1 MILSLKNRLIFYSTT
16 LVVTTIVMAILTAT
30 ILIFKQTK
38 EQNYVQLKNAVNS
51 AKSEFLAIL
60 PEIEEEYADFSSRK
74 KVNAALAAAFSDND
88 ILVLKDTFTYVG
100 SVRNHFLDF
109 GKTSKV
115 DDFAFYITSKET
127 ETSRLIIQYIHD
139 LNGLVID
146 GTTLFIVDDVEFLN
160 ISTVDKLEVFPSE
173 LEIES
178 PYSIVRYNN
187 ANVLYLV
194 YAVKN
199 YGQKIGY
206 YVLRHYLDVNLDLL
220 DQNFGVHFNLY
231 DLNGRAIDGSVDMKD
246 IDLSIIN
253 MNDDTITIT
262 DTNSLTYDAILAPLE
277 FEKNIIGY
285 ISVSISQKITTNKLL
300 QTSFALAGTGILIV
314 LIGIIS
320 ALFFVNSI
328 SKPITELTL
337 ASQAIA
343 SGNLQQE
350 IDSAR
355 DDELGDLARSFS
367 YMRDSIIE
375 KIHYIEDQ
383 NRKLEKRIIRGEL
396 TLKEKSNEIQGVLQ
410 SIDQGFFTIL
420 PDLTIHLT
428 FSDQLKDIFQTEEI
442 ARKPVMELLFRNSN
456 LKKEIKN
463 NIQTA
468 LTNSLGKGMADFEA
482 NKHLFVKEFKKTQTN
497 GRELHLETDW
507 NPLLNEDKVI
517 EKIMVTLRDVSEI
530 RQLQLEADQQ
540 KRELDIFEEM
550 GKPSQVHMGEIIE
563 SSPGV
568 RKRSE
573 FILQALA
580 EHSFLTT
587 KDLTEMLDVSEAT
600 IRRDLTRLS
609 ELKLIRRSRGG
620 VKALKKLPPVKVDS
634 KNIALKSIVFA
645 AEKQLIAKRAVE
657 YCSPGDSIIMAGGTT
672 TYTMIKY
679 LVNSSLNITTN
690 SIPIMVDLVKYTS
703 NKVILQGGEVAENSE
718 VILSENNTVKNISA
732 SKFFF
737 GAYGIDSNGISQ
749 MDPIFVNEQLAY
761 FDDANELILMV
772 DSSKFGRR
780 GPYPLCSLELIDTII
795 TDKGIDE
802 SAMKLCEKNGV
813 KVIVAVA

>member
-1 MILSLKNRLIFYSTT
+1 
-16 LVVTTIVMAILTAT
+16 MAILTAT

-38 EQNYVQLKNAVNS
+38 DQNYVQLRNAVNS
-51 AKSEFLAIL
+51 AQSEFLAIL
-60 PEIEEEYADFSSRK
+60 PEIEAEYAEFSSRK
-74 KVNAALAAAFSDND
+74 KVNGALAAAFSDND
-88 ILVLKDTFTYVG
+88 MLVLKDTFTYVG

-109 GKTSKV
+109 GKTSKA
-115 DDFAFYITSKET
+115 DEFAFYITSKET
-127 ETSRLIIQYIHD
+127 GISRLIIQYIQD
-139 LNGLVID
+139 IKGLVID

-160 ISTVDKLEVFPSE
+160 ISTVDKLEAFPAE
-173 LEIES
+173 LKVES

-187 ANVLYLV
+187 ANVLHLV
-194 YAVKN
+194 YPVKN
-199 YGQKIGY
+199 FGQTIGY
-206 YVLRHYLDVNLDLL
+206 YKLRHYLGVDLDLL
-220 DQNFGVHFNLY
+220 DRNFGVHFNLY
-231 DLNGRAIDGSVDMKD
+231 DLNGRGIDGDVDMNDLD
-246 IDLSIIN
+246 ISSIN
-253 MNDDTITIT
+253 VNDDTITIT
-262 DTNSLTYDAILAPLE
+262 DVHSLKYDAILAPLE
-277 FEKNIIGY
+277 YEKKIIGY

-328 SKPITELTL
+328 SMPITELTL
-337 ASQAIA
+337 ASRAIA

-350 IDSAR
+350 IDSTR

-383 NRKLEKRIIRGEL
+383 NRELEKRIIRGEL
-396 TLKEKSNEIQGVLQ
+396 TLKEKANEIQGVLQ

-428 FSDQLKDIFQTEEI
+428 YSDQLKDIFQTEEI
-442 ARKPVMELLFRNSN
+442 ARKPVMELLFFNSN
-456 LKKEIKN
+456 LNANIKN

-468 LTNSLGKGMADFEA
+468 LTHSLGKGMADFEA
-482 NKHLFVKEFKKTQTN
+482 NKHLFINEFRKTQAD
-497 GRELHLETDW
+497 GRELWLETDW
-507 NPLLNEDKVI
+507 NPLLNEDNII
-517 EKIMVTLRDVSEI
+517 EKIMVTLRDVTEI

-550 GKPSQVHMGEIIE
+550 GKPPKIHMGEIIE

-620 VKALKKLPPVKVDS
+620 VKALKKLPPTKAESTNV
-634 KNIALKSIVFA
+634 ALKRIVFA
-645 AEKQLIAKRAVE
+645 AEKQLIAKHAAE
-657 YCSPGDSIIMAGGTT
+657 YCAPGDSIIMAGGTT

-679 LVNSSLNITTN
+679 LVSSSLDITTN
-690 SIPIMVDLVKYTS
+690 SIPIMMDLVKYTN
-703 NKVILQGGEVAENSE
+703 NKVILQGGQVSENSD
-718 VILSENNTVKNISA
+718 VILREENAQRNISA

-737 GAYGIDSNGISQ
+737 GAYGIDDNGISQ
-749 MDPIFVNEQLAY
+749 IDSVHVKEQLAY
-761 FDDANELILMV
+761 FEEARELVLIV

-780 GPYPLCSLELIDTII
+780 GQYPLCSFEKVDTII
-795 TDKGIDE
+795 TDNGIDE
-802 SAMKLCEKNGV
+802 NAIKMCEDNGV
-813 KVIVAVA
+813 KVIIARV

>member
-38 EQNYVQLKNAVNS
+38 DQNYVQLKNAANS
-51 AKSEFLAIL
+51 AKSEFLETL
-60 PEIEEEYADFSSRK
+60 PEIEEEYTAFSSRK
-74 KVNAALAAAFSDND
+74 KVNGALAAAFSDND

-127 ETSRLIIQYIHD
+127 GVSRLIIQYIQD
-139 LNGLVID
+139 IKGLVID

-160 ISTVDKLEVFPSE
+160 ISTVDKLEAFSAE
-173 LEIES
+173 LEEES
-178 PYSIVRYNN
+178 PYSIVRHNN
-187 ANVLYLV
+187 TNVLHLV
-194 YAVKN
+194 YPVKN
-199 YGQKIGY
+199 LGQTIGY
-206 YVLRHYLDVNLDLL
+206 YKLRHYLDTNLDLL

-231 DLNGRAIDGSVDMKD
+231 DLNGWVIDGDV
-246 IDLSIIN
+246 N
-253 MNDDTITIT
+253 MNDLDLSSINVNDETITIT
-262 DTNSLTYDAILAPLE
+262 DINSLKYDAILVPLE
-277 FEKNIIGY
+277 FKKNIIGY

-328 SKPITELTL
+328 SMPITELTL
-337 ASQAIA
+337 ASRAIA

-350 IDSAR
+350 INSTR

-383 NRKLEKRIIRGEL
+383 NRELEKRIIRGEL
-396 TLKEKSNEIQGVLQ
+396 TLKEKTNEIQGVLQ

-428 FSDQLKDIFQTEEI
+428 YSDQLKDIFQTEEI
-442 ARKPVMELLFRNSN
+442 ARKPVMELLFFNSN
-456 LKKEIKN
+456 LKIDIKN

-468 LTNSLGKGMADFEA
+468 LTNSLGKGLADFDA
-482 NKHLFVKEFKKTQTN
+482 NKHLFVKEFRKTQAD
-497 GRELHLETDW
+497 GRELWLETDW
-507 NPLLNEDKVI
+507 NPLLNEDKII
-517 EKIMVTLRDVSEI
+517 EKIMVTLRDVTEI

-550 GKPSQVHMGEIIE
+550 GKPPKVHMGEIIE

-587 KDLTEMLDVSEAT
+587 KDLTEMLGVSEAT

-620 VKALKKLPPVKVDS
+620 VKALKKLAPTKADS
-634 KNIALKSIVFA
+634 KNVALKSIVFA
-645 AEKQLIAKRAVE
+645 AEKQLVAKRAAE
-657 YCSPGDSIIMAGGTT
+657 YCAPGDSIIMAGGTT

-679 LVNSSLNITTN
+679 LVNSSLDITTN
-690 SIPIMVDLVKYTS
+690 SIPIMMDLVKYTN
-703 NKVILQGGEVAENSE
+703 NKVILQGGEVAKNSD
-718 VILSENNTVKNISA
+718 VILSEENAQRNISA

-737 GAYGIDSNGISQ
+737 GAYGIDDNGISQ
-749 MDPIFVNEQLAY
+749 MDSISVKEQLAY
-761 FDDANELILMV
+761 FDEAKELILMV

-780 GPYPLCSLELIDTII
+780 GQYPLCALDQVDTII
-795 TDKGIDE
+795 TDKGID
-802 SAMKLCEKNGV
+802 ANAVKMCEERGV
-813 KVIVAVA
+813 KVIVA